1 LGYPNEIQAT
11 QHCAPLRNIAQRE
24 GAMLRSVRLKKKR
37 IGAKVLAKGARN
49 VAPQCFVVKRGK
61 LLKIK
66 W

>member
-1 LGYPNEIQAT
+1 
-11 QHCAPLRNIAQRE
+11 
-24 GAMLRSVRLKKKR
+24 MLRSVRLKKKR